1 MMSFYPH
8 AGSDAVKVDYR
19 TRFAIEQEERA
30 EQRRQDLEQQCSE
43 FNSARVRVRAWEK
56 AHGLRLP
63 DDAAHPIL
71 NVIARATRLTLAEV
85 LAEQQARVVDRERV

>member
-1 MMSFYPH
+1 MSFYPH

-43 FNSARVRVRAWEK
+43 FNSARVRVHGAWEK